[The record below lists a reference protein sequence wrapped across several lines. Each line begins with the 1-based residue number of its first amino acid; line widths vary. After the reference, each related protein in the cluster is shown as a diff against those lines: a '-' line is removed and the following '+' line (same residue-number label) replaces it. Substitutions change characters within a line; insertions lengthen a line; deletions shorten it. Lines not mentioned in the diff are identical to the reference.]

1 MPQRPFGVILIALIT
16 VLSGA
21 LHITS
26 GTLVLTGRMTPAGA
40 NTTTAWIVILVGT
53 ITLLIGAGL
62 LSGARVAR
70 AVTTIGLVS
79 SLITAVLHIFAHSNS
94 NPTTSIS
101 AGFIAVIGLSLLYT
115 GSANAHFANR

>member
-1 MPQRPFGVILIALIT
+1 MPHRPFGVILIALIT

-40 NTTTAWIVILVGT
+40 NTTTAWIVIVVGT

-62 LSGARVAR
+62 LFGARVAR
-70 AVTTIGLVS
+70 ALTTIGLVS
-79 SLITAVLHIFAHSNS
+79 SLITAVLHIFAHPNS
-94 NPTTSIS
+94 DSTTSIS
-101 AGFIAVIGLSLLYT
+101 AGFIAGIGLILLYT
-115 GSANAHFANR
+115 KSANAHFANR